1 VVRNQR
7 HGLRETIAS
16 RRIGPCLT
24 CACLFV
30 LVVCGTSVVL
40 PLRPAIAAPQDETA
54 AQSTSPALQDTS
66 AQEQAEYNGQDFT
79 RPQNLL
85 QLRYEYTTAPGKTR
99 QVTTDTIA
107 LRADK
112 KIDLSPQWQLA
123 LRSDLLVRAKDP
135 ITSDNPDGHF
145 LYGLGDTDVQAG
157 LIYTFNARWAAGFG
171 DRLIAPTGP
180 DSLGSGKWQ
189 MMPIVGVRDKLPEIS
204 PDSYFTFLVRYDV
217 SVAGD
222 PSRKNISNL
231 QFAPTLNLDLPD
243 RWFITF
249 YPNPDIRINFGDPV
263 TGQTGRLFLPFDV
276 LVGRKLTTDW
286 VASLEV
292 SVPMINDYPVYNFKT
307 EARLNLSY

>member
-1 VVRNQR
+1 MVRNQR

-16 RRIGPCLT
+16 RRFGPCLA

-30 LVVCGTSVVL
+30 LGVCGTFAVL
-40 PLRPAIAAPQDETA
+40 SPRPAIAAPQDETA
-54 AQSTSPALQDTS
+54 AQSAASQDAD
-66 AQEQAEYNGQDFT
+66 AQEQAPSNGQDFT

-85 QLRYEYTTAPGKTR
+85 QLRYEYRTTPGTTR
-99 QVTTDTIA
+99 EVTSDIVT

-112 KIDLSPQWQLA
+112 KLDLTPRWQLA
-123 LRSDLLVRAKDP
+123 LRSDLPMLAKDP

-145 LYGLGDTDVQAG
+145 LYGLGDADLQAA
-157 LIYTFNARWAAGFG
+157 LIYTFNARWAGGFG
-171 DRLIAPTGP
+171 DRLIVPIGT

-189 MMPIVGVRDKLPEIS
+189 LMPIAGIREKLPEIS
-204 PDSYFTFLVRYDV
+204 ADSYFAFLVRYDV

-222 PSRKNISNL
+222 PTRKNISNL
-231 QFAPTLNLDLPD
+231 QLAPMLNLDLPD

-249 YPNPDIRINFGDPV
+249 YPSPDIRINFGDPV

-276 LVGRKLTTDW
+276 LVGRKLTSDW

-292 SVPMINDYPVYNFKT
+292 SVPMINDYPVYNFKS

>member
-1 VVRNQR
+1 MVRSQR

-16 RRIGPCLT
+16 GGPYLA

-30 LVVCGTSVVL
+30 LVLCGTSAVFS
-40 PLRPAIAAPQDETA
+40 PRAAIAAPQDATA
-54 AQSTSPALQDTS
+54 AQSTESQDTD
-66 AQEQAEYNGQDFT
+66 AQEGAEYNGQDFT

-85 QLRYEYTTAPGKTR
+85 QFRYRYSTAPGTTG

-112 KIDLSPQWQLA
+112 KIDLTPQWQLA
-123 LRSDLLVRAKDP
+123 LRSDLPMRAKDP

-145 LYGLGDTDVQAG
+145 LYGLGDADVQAA

-189 MMPIVGVRDKLPEIS
+189 MMAIAGVRDKLPEIG
-204 PDSYFTFLVRYDV
+204 PDAYFTLLVRYDV

-231 QFAPTLNLDLPD
+231 QLAPTLNLGLPD
-243 RWFITF
+243 RWFVTF
-249 YPNPDIRINFGDPV
+249 YPSPDIRVNFGDPV

-276 LVGRKLTTDW
+276 SVGRKLTSNW

-292 SVPMINDYPVYNFKT
+292 GVPMINDYPVYNFKT

>member
-16 RRIGPCLT
+16 RRFGPCLA

-30 LVVCGTSVVL
+30 IVVCGTSAVL
-40 PLRPAIAAPQDETA
+40 PPRPAIAAPQDETA
-54 AQSTSPALQDTS
+54 AQSTSPALQDRS

-145 LYGLGDTDVQAG
+145 LYGLGDADVQAG

-222 PSRKNISNL
+222 PSRKTQQPAVRSHVEPRPSRSL
-231 QFAPTLNLDLPD
+231 VHHLLPEPGHQDQFWRSGHWSD
-243 RWFITF
+243 RAIVSSV
-249 YPNPDIRINFGDPV
+249 RCFGRPQADNRL
-263 TGQTGRLFLPFDV
+263 GR
-276 LVGRKLTTDW
+276 
-286 VASLEV
+286 V
-292 SVPMINDYPVYNFKT
+292 S
-307 EARLNLSY
+307 RG

>member
-1 VVRNQR
+1 MF
-7 HGLRETIAS
+7 L
-16 RRIGPCLT
+16 
-24 CACLFV
+24 
-30 LVVCGTSVVL
+30 
-40 PLRPAIAAPQDETA
+40 LRPAIAAPQDEAA

-66 AQEQAEYNGQDFT
+66 AQEQAEYSQDLT
-79 RPQNLL
+79 TPQNLL
-85 QLRYEYTTAPGKTR
+85 QLRYRYSTAPGTTR
-99 QVTTDTIA
+99 QVTTDSVT

-112 KIDLSPQWQLA
+112 KIDLTPQWQLA
-123 LRSDLLVRAKDP
+123 LRTDLPVRAKDP

-145 LYGLGDTDVQAG
+145 LYGLGDADVQAA

-189 MMPIVGVRDKLPEIS
+189 MMPIAGVREKLPEIG
-204 PDSYFTFLVRYDV
+204 PDAYFTLLVRYDV

-231 QFAPTLNLDLPD
+231 QLAPTLNLGLPD
-243 RWFITF
+243 RWFLTF
-249 YPNPDIRINFGDPV
+249 YPSPDIRINFGDPV
-263 TGQTGRLFLPFDV
+263 TGQTGRLFLPFDIM
-276 LVGRKLTTDW
+276 VGRELTSDW